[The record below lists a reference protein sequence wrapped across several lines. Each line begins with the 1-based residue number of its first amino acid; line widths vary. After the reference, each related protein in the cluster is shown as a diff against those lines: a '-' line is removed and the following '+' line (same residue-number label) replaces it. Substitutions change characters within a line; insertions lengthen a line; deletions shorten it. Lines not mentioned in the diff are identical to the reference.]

1 MTARS
6 IHMITLTK
14 LNRESM
20 MLNAIYIETI
30 ESMPDTM
37 ILLTNGKR
45 YVVTES
51 VEEVKQLVTNFY
63 RDINV
68 LANPK

>member
-1 MTARS
+1 
-6 IHMITLTK
+6 MITLTK

-51 VEEVKQLVTNFY
+51 VEEVRQLVTDFY
-63 RDINV
+63 RTINV

>member
-1 MTARS
+1 
-6 IHMITLTK
+6 
-14 LNRESM
+14 M

-51 VEEVKQLVTNFY
+51 VEEVKQLVTTFY

>member
-1 MTARS
+1 
-6 IHMITLTK
+6 MIPLTK

-30 ESMPDTM
+30 ESTPDTM

-45 YVVTES
+45 YVVIES
-51 VEEVKQLVTNFY
+51 AEEVKQLVTDFY
-63 RDINV
+63 REINV
-68 LANPK
+68 LEKK

>member
-1 MTARS
+1 
-6 IHMITLTK
+6 MIPLTK

-30 ESMPDTM
+30 ESTPDTM

-45 YVVTES
+45 YVVIES

-63 RDINV
+63 REINV
-68 LANPK
+68 LEKK

>member
-1 MTARS
+1 
-6 IHMITLTK
+6 MITLTK

>member
-1 MTARS
+1 
-6 IHMITLTK
+6 MITLTK

-30 ESMPDTM
+30 ESTPDTM

-51 VEEVKQLVTNFY
+51 VEEVKQLITDFY
-63 RDINV
+63 RDINM
-68 LANPK
+68 LDKNKQ

>member
-1 MTARS
+1 
-6 IHMITLTK
+6 MIQLTK

-30 ESMPDTM
+30 ESTPDTM

-45 YVVTES
+45 YVVIES

-63 RDINV
+63 RKINV
-68 LANPK
+68 LEKK

>member
-1 MTARS
+1 
-6 IHMITLTK
+6 MIPLTK

-30 ESMPDTM
+30 ESTPDTM

-45 YVVTES
+45 YVVIES

-63 RDINV
+63 RKINV
-68 LANPK
+68 LEKK

>member
-1 MTARS
+1 
-6 IHMITLTK
+6 MITLTK

-20 MLNAIYIETI
+20 MLNAIYIETV
-30 ESMPDTM
+30 ESTPDTM

-51 VEEVKQLVTNFY
+51 AEEVKQLITNFY

-68 LANPK
+68 LAKNKQ

>member
-1 MTARS
+1 
-6 IHMITLTK
+6 MIPLTK
-14 LNRESM
+14 LNREAM

-45 YVVTES
+45 YVVMET
-51 VEEVKQLVTNFY
+51 VEEVKQLVTEFY
-63 RDINV
+63 RDIHV
-68 LANPK
+68 LEK

>member
-1 MTARS
+1 
-6 IHMITLTK
+6 MIPLTK
-14 LNRESM
+14 LNRETM

-30 ESMPDTM
+30 ESTPDTM

-45 YVVTES
+45 YVVMETID
-51 VEEVKQLVTNFY
+51 EVKQLIMEFY

-68 LANPK
+68 LEKK

>member
-1 MTARS
+1 
-6 IHMITLTK
+6 MITLTK

-51 VEEVKQLVTNFY
+51 VEEVKQLVTDFY

>member
-1 MTARS
+1 
-6 IHMITLTK
+6 MIPLKK

-30 ESMPDTM
+30 ESTPDTM

-45 YVVTES
+45 YVVIES
-51 VEEVKQLVTNFY
+51 VDEVKQLVTDFY
-63 RDINV
+63 REIN
-68 LANPK
+68 LLEKK

>member
-1 MTARS
+1 
-6 IHMITLTK
+6 
-14 LNRESM
+14 

-30 ESMPDTM
+30 ESTPDTM

-51 VEEVKQLVTNFY
+51 VEEVKQLITDFY

-68 LANPK
+68 LDKNKQ

>member
-1 MTARS
+1 
-6 IHMITLTK
+6 MIPVTK
-14 LNRESM
+14 LNQETM

-30 ESMPDTM
+30 ESTPDTM

-45 YVVTES
+45 YVVLETIDQ
-51 VEEVKQLVTNFY
+51 VKQLVTEFY

-68 LANPK
+68 LEKK